1 MIDFISEWIFNLAA
15 VGILLVLID
24 ILAPSGKSKKVINLV
39 SGLILILT
47 IVQPFFNLLY
57 SDIGFNELYDQNN
70 EYVEAIM
77 DETGKFASVISDNF
91 DAEELKE
98 KQSRQ
103 IINIYGKRIAEN
115 IGKMI
120 MEVEEFQKVEVDLII
135 DEDYDSH
142 DYGKIKKIY
151 VNAYLSDTVNEESD
165 GRYKTDV
172 KIEKI
177 EEVRIDPINKNS
189 DSISNRNDDND
200 ILLNTN
206 NRTFDNRRDKMD
218 AELVKKLEEKVILAT
233 GVGKENTIV
242 SVIRR

>member
-1 MIDFISEWIFNLAA
+1 MIDFIREWIFNLAA

-115 IGKMI
+115 IRKMI

-233 GVGKENTIV
+233 GVRKENTIV